1 VPARRLF
8 GRPSAPI
15 SRPPPGSDIDGDPE
29 VFGVAGGRGAG
40 RGPSAPR
47 ALPATGLGEAAF
59 GTTRLFRGLWRGPGA
74 PLRVRRSRAA
84 GFVRRSHPGG
94 FGERARLFKVGLL
107 SGGCPPL
114 PFPTPASTGCFSF
127 FFFFFF
133 FFWLSE
139 RGAVSVR
146 PALPPPRPPECWF
159 PALSVFCFCF
169 FVLFC
174 LGLSPAF
181 ACLGH
186 PEAAHECWDTAGVRH
201 PRSTLPPSPFFGLLR
216 GGCLFPRRFF
226 LLGCCFGFVSCF
238 ETQARFCLSRLGAL
252 PSRVAGSG
260 RFRLPSRDRCGDVV
274 LSPGRA

>member
-1 VPARRLF
+1 
-8 GRPSAPI
+8 
-15 SRPPPGSDIDGDPE
+15 
-29 VFGVAGGRGAG
+29 
-40 RGPSAPR
+40 
-47 ALPATGLGEAAF
+47 
-59 GTTRLFRGLWRGPGA
+59 
-74 PLRVRRSRAA
+74 
-84 GFVRRSHPGG
+84 
-94 FGERARLFKVGLL
+94 
-107 SGGCPPL
+107 
-114 PFPTPASTGCFSF
+114 
-127 FFFFFF
+127 
-133 FFWLSE
+133 
-139 RGAVSVR
+139 
-146 PALPPPRPPECWF
+146 
-159 PALSVFCFCF
+159 VFCFCF